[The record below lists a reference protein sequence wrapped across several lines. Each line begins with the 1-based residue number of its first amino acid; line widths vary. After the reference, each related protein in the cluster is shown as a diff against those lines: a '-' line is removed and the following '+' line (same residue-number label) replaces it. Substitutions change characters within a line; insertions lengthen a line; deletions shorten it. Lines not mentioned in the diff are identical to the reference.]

1 MTGDRSDSTMLKW
14 IIRVL
19 LMRTVLRRFWLFAII
34 YAVARR
40 FLPWENEAGERST
53 RRNFA

>member
-1 MTGDRSDSTMLKW
+1 MLKW

>member
-1 MTGDRSDSTMLKW
+1 MLKW

-19 LMRTVLRRFWLFAII
+19 LLRFVLRRFWLFGIL

-40 FLPWENEAGERST
+40 FLPWQNETDRRSD
-53 RRNFA
+53 RRRGYA

>member
-1 MTGDRSDSTMLKW
+1 MLKW

-19 LMRTVLRRFWLFAII
+19 LLRFVLRRFWMFGIL

-40 FLPWENEAGERST
+40 FLPAQKGASVRDD
-53 RRNFA
+53 RRRGYA